1 VKFEVTE
8 RSIMVGTNV
17 KKNEHL
23 EVARYIDADWAR
35 AIDDRESTAG
45 YFTFA
50 GGNLVIRRSKK

>member
-35 AIDDRESTAG
+35 AVDDRESTADISH
-45 YFTFA
+45 
-50 GGNLVIRRSKK
+50 LQEVI